1 MTGAV
6 LVRGIH
12 AAGVTAALVLLA
24 APASATPNMIRL
36 GYPTCSS
43 CHLSPQG
50 GGLLTN
56 YGRGIDAAQ
65 TLRPVDLS
73 SEAGAEDQRLLPY
86 DMKFS
91 LGVDRDPPAAAG
103 YSFSSSARA
112 ALAVSHRQYI
122 VYGLSVGSPTL
133 ARTRTSGA
141 VSVRM
146 SKLYWLYQ
154 PKDGVS
160 FTVGR
165 DDLPSGSGLLGFS
178 RATTSP
184 NVSSTPTQAKVFLW
198 NKRYQVTAYGF
209 GPDGNETD
217 KRYEARGGG
226 AIFGMNVWKDRA
238 VAGVTSRVSYADAYD
253 RRNAGAF
260 LRLGLTDGVL
270 NEFFQRAGF
279 ADGAIVLVD
288 RGQNVEFSRRND
300 FDVSACLLLDAVN
313 RSDVHW
319 IGHRNRNGIALSGN
333 GKYLV
338 FPGNRFRQCIDDIGI
353 NRKAANAEM
362 LDSGSF
368 CQRASQIIFR
378 NQVELAENRSQPF
391 ARALLFFKGKLQ
403 LVG

>member
-12 AAGVTAALVLLA
+12 AAGVTAALVLLAA

-260 LRLGLTDGVL
+260 LRLGLTEHWGVL
-270 NEFFQRAGF
+270 LEHDVTARTTDKGEHLTHVAGYSQLF
-279 ADGAIVLVD
+279 YVPFDWLQTGLAVEDVATLRGAHTYRLTP
-288 RGQNVEFSRRND
+288 
-300 FDVSACLLLDAVN
+300 SAQVRL
-313 RSDVHW
+313 
-319 IGHRNRNGIALSGN
+319 NRNVAVSFNTRDVYTGIAAGRSRTYSVQLS
-333 GKYLV
+333 L
-338 FPGNRFRQCIDDIGI
+338 
-353 NRKAANAEM
+353 KA
-362 LDSGSF
+362 
-368 CQRASQIIFR
+368 
-378 NQVELAENRSQPF
+378 VE
-391 ARALLFFKGKLQ
+391 
-403 LVG
+403 